1 MQKEWVNKRKKNKR
15 TEVFYKKVGLK
26 NFAIFIGKHLCWSL
40 FSIKLQTFR
49 SATLLKVDS
58 NTGVFLWILEF
69 FLGRSQQ
76 LYQKVFNL
84 IILIVWFFSN
94 SGGSKN
100 LLPENFTYFMKVC
113 KKFFWFWLFPPI
125 SCVFQVSTG
134 TRICSPGSKIEVIQ
148 YSHITNRNFKKKTNT
163 KFLNPYSHSAF
174 WKLTISQCSNFWRWV
189 YRFVKI
195 NHFFN
200 LNLSSH
206 SCSQSY

>member
-1 MQKEWVNKRKKNKR
+1 MQKERVNKRKKNKR
-15 TEVFYKKVGLK
+15 TEVFYKK
-26 NFAIFIGKHLCWSL
+26 
-40 FSIKLQTFR
+40 
-49 SATLLKVDS
+49 ATLLKRDS

-76 LYQKVFNL
+76 LYHQKEFNL

-113 KKFFWFWLFPPI
+113 KKCFWFWLFPPI

-148 YSHITNRNFKKKTNT
+148 YSHITNRNFKKNMNT
-163 KFLNPYSHSAF
+163 KILNPYSHSVF

>member
-1 MQKEWVNKRKKNKR
+1 MHKERVNKRKKNKR
-15 TEVFYKKVGLK
+15 TEVFYKK
-26 NFAIFIGKHLCWSL
+26 
-40 FSIKLQTFR
+40 
-49 SATLLKVDS
+49 ATLLKRDS

-76 LYQKVFNL
+76 LYHQKEFNL

-100 LLPENFTYFMKVC
+100 LLPENFTYFIKVC

-125 SCVFQVSTG
+125 SYVFQVSTG
-134 TRICSPGSKIEVIQ
+134 IRICSPGSKIEVIQ

-195 NHFFN
+195 NHF
-200 LNLSSH
+200 LT
-206 SCSQSY
+206 